1 MTRQLILASSS
12 PRRSELLKQLGLDFR
27 ILPCEVN
34 ETSPPGLRPG
44 ELVETLAA
52 RKALA
57 AAGLLDKGIVIGA
70 DTVVALNGQVLG
82 KPTGTS
88 DAVEMLRQLQGT
100 NHEVYTGVA
109 LVDAGRREIL
119 IDHEQTRV
127 YFKPLEEIEILRY
140 VSTGEPMDKAGA
152 YAIQGLA
159 AMFISRLEGCY
170 TNVVGLPLAKLSEML
185 RQFGY
190 NVL

>member
-1 MTRQLILASSS
+1 MTRQLILASLS

-34 ETSPPGLRPG
+34 ETSPPGLRPD

>member
-34 ETSPPGLRPG
+34 ETLPPGLRPD

-52 RKALA
+52 RKAWA
-57 AAGLLDKGIVIGA
+57 AAVLLNEGIVIGA

-82 KPTGTS
+82 KPADTS
-88 DAVEMLRQLQGT
+88 DAAEMLRLLQGT

-127 YFKPLEEIEILRY
+127 YFKPLEEVEILRY

-152 YAIQGLA
+152 YAVQGLA
-159 AMFISRLEGCY
+159 AMFIGRLEGCY

-185 RQFGY
+185 KQFGY
-190 NVL
+190 NVF

>member
-34 ETSPPGLRPG
+34 ETSPPGLRPD

-52 RKALA
+52 RKAWA

-88 DAVEMLRQLQGT
+88 DAVEMLRLLQGT